1 MAGVS
6 CLGSAAHDAASREEG
21 VLRRGSAAHGR
32 DVLGESIRS
41 MKQLKQLKQF
51 LLQLAHA
58 KAPVRLEVQP
68 GLSFAT
74 ERETGLEPATLSL
87 GS

>member
-41 MKQLKQLKQF
+41 MKQLKQF
-51 LLQLAHA
+51 LLQLADA
-58 KAPVRLEVQP
+58 KTPVRLEVQP

>member
-41 MKQLKQLKQF
+41 MKQLKQF
-51 LLQLAHA
+51 LLQLADA
-58 KAPVRLEVQP
+58 KAPVGLEVQP